1 MTQRIN
7 ITLPESTLRTLN
19 RLAKPG
25 ERSRFIDKA
34 VQHYAATRSQ
44 EALREQLRETSLR
57 DRDLDQ
63 QVMDDWASVD
73 SEGWQYIEDER
84 KQTHGRGGAKST
96 SRRSTRGQ
104 DTRSKKRGLR

>member
-7 ITLPESTLRTLN
+7 ITLPESTLRTLD

-25 ERSRFIDKA
+25 ERSRFINKA

-44 EALREQLRETSLR
+44 EALREQLKQASLR

-63 QVMDDWASVD
+63 QVMDDWASAD
-73 SEGWQYIEDER
+73 SEAWEHIKNEGVR
-84 KQTHGRGGAKST
+84 KRGRGAAKSI
-96 SRRSTRGQ
+96 SPRSTQR
-104 DTRSKKRGLR
+104 